1 MQRISS
7 TPVYL
12 HYVDNPEKEFILK
25 EIGYDNFNLDYITPY
40 KIMRIQ
46 NFYTIHIV
54 LSGRGYLD
62 FSDKSYEL
70 KQGDIFFVDPGE
82 SFRYYPDDNDK
93 WEYIWFAFEGS
104 LGDVYAKNMGISRN
118 EPVVHCSDFR
128 SMYLTIKSFL
138 LKNIPSRTSGYYE
151 ALSFFYKI
159 LDMNA
164 KGEISSDASYTEAIK
179 SYIDAYYHKAELTV
193 DEICEYFNIS
203 HSYICNI
210 FKRDTGITVK
220 GYMVSVRIAGA
231 CELLKKTRLHIQEIA
246 FSVGF
251 SDEIHF
257 MKTFKKHMG
266 VTPKEYRLA
275 ND

>member
-93 WEYIWFAFEGS
+93 WEYGCFIMVYPIWSNYLYWF
-104 LGDVYAKNMGISRN
+104 
-118 EPVVHCSDFR
+118 PVFMS
-128 SMYLTIKSFL
+128 
-138 LKNIPSRTSGYYE
+138 
-151 ALSFFYKI
+151 
-159 LDMNA
+159 
-164 KGEISSDASYTEAIK
+164 
-179 SYIDAYYHKAELTV
+179 
-193 DEICEYFNIS
+193 
-203 HSYICNI
+203 
-210 FKRDTGITVK
+210 
-220 GYMVSVRIAGA
+220 VS
-231 CELLKKTRLHIQEIA
+231 
-246 FSVGF
+246 
-251 SDEIHF
+251 
-257 MKTFKKHMG
+257 
-266 VTPKEYRLA
+266 
-275 ND
+275 